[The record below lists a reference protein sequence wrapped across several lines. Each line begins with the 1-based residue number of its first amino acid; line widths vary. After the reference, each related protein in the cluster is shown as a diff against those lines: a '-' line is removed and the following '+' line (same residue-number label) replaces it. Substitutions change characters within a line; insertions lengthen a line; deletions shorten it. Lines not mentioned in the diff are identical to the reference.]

1 MKAAYIYPASVT
13 IRLRT
18 ERMMALSRI
27 DGGGTTITDKEE
39 FLSNEGSGSDPVI
52 WKTVDD

>member
-27 DGGGTTITDKEE
+27 DSGGTTITDKEE
-39 FLSNEGSGSDPVI
+39 FLSNERSGSDPVI